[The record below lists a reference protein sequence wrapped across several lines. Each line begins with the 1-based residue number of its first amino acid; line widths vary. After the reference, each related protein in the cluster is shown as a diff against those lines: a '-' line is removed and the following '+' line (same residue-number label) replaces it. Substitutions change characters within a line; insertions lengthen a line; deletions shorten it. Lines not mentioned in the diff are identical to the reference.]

1 MARARNLKNVKETPK
16 SDFTFKEK
24 NNAVIRFNNAC
35 VVEIEI
41 NAKDQTVSGKVY
53 DSLNDTV
60 KSFNATLTNV
70 AK

>member
-1 MARARNLKNVKETPK
+1 MAKARNLKNVKELPK
-16 SDFTFKEK
+16 TDFTFKDK

-41 NAKDQTVSGKVY
+41 NSKDQKINGKVY

-60 KSFNATLTNV
+60 KSFNATLTDV